1 MCSATRPT
9 AISAPPV
16 MLLYRPMVLPSRLA
30 RRGAGGTWKSTLS
43 AAGDIICTFMLF
55 LLSVGTRR
63 PCGGSAGTLLGAS
76 HGPEPRRRGNHS
88 QGATAAFAGAT
99 A

>member
-1 MCSATRPT
+1 MCSATRST

-43 AAGDIICTFMLF
+43 AAGDMICTFMRF
-55 LLSVGTRR
+55 SSRVTH
-63 PCGGSAGTLLGAS
+63 GGRAGVLRGLLGAS
-76 HGPEPRRRGNHS
+76 HAAEHLDYCPFCRE
-88 QGATAAFAGAT
+88 TAGLSAAEY
-99 A
+99 